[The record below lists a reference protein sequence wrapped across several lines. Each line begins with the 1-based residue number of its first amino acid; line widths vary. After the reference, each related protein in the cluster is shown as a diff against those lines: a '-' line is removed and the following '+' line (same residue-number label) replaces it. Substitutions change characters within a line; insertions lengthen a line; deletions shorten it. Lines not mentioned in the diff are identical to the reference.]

1 MFLKLTRNESFQTC
15 KYYSLT
21 FLPSIFFHNIRLEKK
36 HSYSVKVNL
45 FSVDFYDTNFF
56 FNTLLRS

>member
-56 FNTLLRS
+56 F